1 MDDYRIV
8 WLKERVYLYLAI
20 TDEDIFSDFIKR
32 EDGKYAKELK
42 EQLDGET
49 SKHAPAILF
58 YQGEREVE
66 VEVEVVE
73 GMKSV
78 EQSLFENCLAR

>member
-1 MDDYRIV
+1 MF
-8 WLKERVYLYLAI
+8 KERVYHYLAI
-20 TDEDIFSDFIKR
+20 KEEEIFSDFVKR
-32 EDGKYAKELK
+32 EDGKYAKELR
-42 EQLDGET
+42 EQLDGES

-73 GMKSV
+73 GMECV
-78 EQSLFENCLAR
+78 RQSQFVGNCLAR